1 MYEQYFGLRERP
13 FDLSPNPRFL
23 FLSAKHAEALA
34 HIRYGL
40 TGRPGVTVLIGEAG
54 TGKTTLV
61 RAALQ
66 SKDAQA
72 EPAKIVQ
79 LSNPTLTRSEFYEY
93 LSEGFGLSAAAASSK
108 TRFLAELELL
118 LGAPDRDRQP
128 VIALVVDEAQSL
140 PHELLEEIRLL
151 TNVQS
156 VRGQSLTVVLAGQ
169 PELADRLN
177 EGRLRQLKQRVALR
191 CELVPL
197 DLQET
202 AAYISTR
209 IRVAGGTPQLLFTRE
224 AVGAVYELSQGIP
237 RTISVICDNALVSA
251 FAGDLKPIGRDIIV
265 EVGRDF
271 GLGPSSAPAPV
282 VTSSKRQEMAPT
294 LTSVGPEDTREPE
307 GALFSTFTRGR
318 RFFTF

>member
-1 MYEQYFGLRERP
+1 MYEHYFGLRERP

-23 FLSAKHAEALA
+23 FLSTKHAEALA

-40 TGRPGVTVLIGEAG
+40 SGRPGVTVLIGEAG

-66 SKDAQA
+66 SKDPQSA
-72 EPAKIVQ
+72 PATIVQ

-93 LSEGFGLSAAAASSK
+93 LASGFGLSSAAASSK
-108 TRFLAELELL
+108 TQFLAELESL
-118 LGAPDRDRQP
+118 LGGDGDRQP
-128 VIALVVDEAQSL
+128 VIALVVDEAQSV

-156 VRGQSLTVVLAGQ
+156 LLGQSLTVVLAGQ

-209 IRVAGGTPQLLFTRE
+209 IRIAGGTPQLLFTRE
-224 AVGAVYELSQGIP
+224 AVGAVYEYSQGIP
-237 RTISVICDNALVSA
+237 RTISVICDNALVSG
-251 FAGDLKPIGRDIIV
+251 FAGDLKPIGRDIIL
-265 EVGRDF
+265 EVSRDF
-271 GLGPSSAPAPV
+271 RLGPSPARAPV
-282 VTSSKRQEMAPT
+282 ATTSKRAEIAPPA
-294 LTSVGPEDTREPE
+294 TSTSPEDTQAPE
-307 GALFSTFTRGR
+307 GALFSRFTRGR
-318 RFFTF
+318 RFFIF